1 MYRNKQIVNDT
12 VTKQE
17 IKQVTSSVMTQSAI
31 KARWGFDSCK
41 TDLSF
46 NDSTSMEQVVLHLKE
61 TYSSFHKALARARV
75 KFVRLKQRMQNATLH
90 NFIAR
95 LMPCKSQASR
105 SQRSVTKSSKS
116 MSSSSDADSSD
127 PDPETLSA
135 PLKSLYSQVQSVNS
149 LLQIAFFARISV
161 NEVAK

>member
-1 MYRNKQIVNDT
+1 
-12 VTKQE
+12 
-17 IKQVTSSVMTQSAI
+17 MTNPANASIETTQAAI
-31 KARWGFDSCK
+31 KARWGFDSSK
-41 TDLSF
+41 TDLPF
-46 NDSTSMEQVVLHLKE
+46 KDSSSMEKVVEHLTE
-61 TYSSFHKALARARV
+61 TYSSFYKALARVRV
-75 KFVRLKQRMQNATLH
+75 KFVLLKQRMQNATLH

-105 SQRSVTKSSKS
+105 SHRSVTKSSKS
-116 MSSSSDADSSD
+116 MSSSSDGDSSD

-135 PLKSLYSQVQSVNS
+135 PLKSLYSLVQSVNS